1 MSFTTSPYQGT
12 TYLNGT
18 TAAAPAAPQAPRRL
32 PKREMWLPLAED
44 GDYADFQVLARIR
57 YEDRLNDELSSG
69 QFSRIRGALQQI
81 VVAHN
86 GWADADT
93 GEPLPPARDADGY
106 PDPRFWDVVAQ
117 EELLLILQAVSK
129 ERKKALDLIL
139 NPKT

>member
-1 MSFTTSPYQGT
+1 MSFHTAPPEA
-12 TYLNGT
+12 LIMHNGT
-18 TAAAPAAPQAPRRL
+18 SVAAAQLAPTRRL
-32 PKREMWLPLAED
+32 PKREMWLPLADD

-69 QFSRIRGALQQI
+69 QFARIRSALQQI

-93 GEPLPPARDADGY
+93 GEPLPAARDANGNPDDG
-106 PDPRFWDVVAQ
+106 FWSKVAQ

-129 ERKKALDLIL
+129 ERKKALDSIL
-139 NPKT
+139 NPST